1 MEKGDKFMGLTG
13 LEIYKQLPK
22 KNCGEC
28 GPPTCLAFAMALAGG
43 KASLESCPYVTE
55 NAKENLGAASA
66 PPIKLI
72 KVGIGDTEIQLGD
85 ETELFRHDKTFYH
98 PTGVGFLVSDSL
110 SVGEIEAKVAT
121 INSLVFERVGLQYKV
136 DFVALKADSNNADT
150 FKAAAEVVAANTKQA
165 IILIS
170 EDAAVIEPALA
181 VVADK
186 KPMIYPA
193 TESNWESMTQ
203 LAKKYNAVLG
213 VKGNGLD
220 SLAALVENIAKD
232 YKELVIDSGNTET
245 SKVLADLVQIRRSAI
260 KKRFRPLGYPS
271 LAFSTE
277 GDALDQVLRAQAYVS
292 RYASAV
298 IIETTERAAVLP
310 LLSWRQNL
318 YTDPQKPIQVEEKI
332 YEVGIVTPDSPVY
345 LTTNFS
351 LTYYS
356 VEGEVEASKIPS
368 YIIPIDTD
376 GTSVLTA
383 WAAGKYEA
391 EKIAAA
397 LEKLAIG
404 DKINHRNI
412 ILPGYVAVIS
422 GKLKEKSGWNVIVG
436 PREASGIPA
445 FAKSQLS

>member
-1 MEKGDKFMGLTG
+1 MGLTG

-55 NAKENLGAASA
+55 EAKENLGAASA
-66 PPIKLI
+66 PPIKLV
-72 KVGIGDTEIQLGD
+72 KVGVGDSEVELGD

-98 PTGVGFLVSDSL
+98 PTGVGFLISDSL
-110 SVGEIEAKVAT
+110 SADEIEAKVAA

-136 DFVALKADSNNADT
+136 DFVVVKADSNNADT
-150 FKAAAEVVAANTKQA
+150 FKAAVAAVAANSKQA
-165 IILIS
+165 IVLFS
-170 EDAAVIEPALA
+170 EDPAVIEPALA

-186 KPMIYPA
+186 KPVIYPA
-193 TESNWESMTQ
+193 TENNWEAMTE
-203 LAKKYNAVLG
+203 LAKKNGAVLG
-213 VKGNGLD
+213 VKGNGLE
-220 SLAALVENIAKD
+220 SLAGLVENISKE
-232 YKELVIDSGNTET
+232 YKELIIDSGNTET

-260 KKRFRPLGYPS
+260 KKRFRPFGYPT

-277 GDALDQVLRAQAYVS
+277 GDALDQVLRAQSYIS

-332 YEVGIVTPDSPVY
+332 YEVGDVTPDSPVY

-383 WAAGKYEA
+383 WAAGKYEP
-391 EKIAAA
+391 EKITAT
-397 LEKLAIG
+397 LEKLGLA
-404 DKINHRNI
+404 DKVNHKNL

-422 GKLKEKSGWNVIVG
+422 GKLKEKSGYNVIVG